1 MDEDGRGGTD
11 RQVADAHRHRK
22 RTVEN
27 VRWHCVLEG
36 FEPAP
41 NGKQRSRPPVP
52 KRLNGKQ
59 EAQLIARMGGPSDLR
74 TQIAARSTD
83 VNPPQRG
90 VEWRLKINAAR
101 RKLKAVYPR
110 FNL

>member
-59 EAQLIARMGGPSDLR
+59 EIARMGAPSDLR
-74 TQIAARSTD
+74 TQIAAWSTD

>member
-1 MDEDGRGGTD
+1 M
-11 RQVADAHRHRK
+11 
-22 RTVEN
+22 
-27 VRWHCVLEG
+27 LEG
-36 FEPAP
+36 SDPAP
-41 NGKQRSRPPVP
+41 NGKQRSRPTVP

-59 EAQLIARMGGPSDLR
+59 EAQSIARMGAPSDLR

-101 RKLKAVYPR
+101 RELKAVYPR
-110 FNL
+110 FNP